1 MRILLSLFIWIASAL
16 LVLAVFL
23 AMLFFTIILFP
34 FDKKRKVVH
43 AQCYWWANLIIGL
56 NPYWKVR
63 VKGLE
68 NIDKHKTYVVVANHQ
83 SMADIIVLYKTRM
96 QFKWVAKEILFK
108 VPLVGWCL
116 SLAKHI
122 KLLRGKYS
130 SIKKVYAESAGWLR
144 NDISV
149 LFFPEGTRSKTGEMS
164 GFQNGAFK
172 LALREK
178 KPVLPIALSGT
189 GSAITKG
196 SWLFRKNVHCTLRI
210 LPAIE
215 TSELKISDFDYLK
228 NLTHTRLKSVLN

>member
-1 MRILLSLFIWIASAL
+1 MRILLSLFIWTASAL

-68 NIDKHKTYVVVANHQ
+68 NIDKHKTYIVVANHQ

-130 SIKKVYAESAGWLR
+130 SIKKVYAESAEWLR

-172 LALREK
+172 LAIREK

-196 SWLFRKNVHCTLRI
+196 SWLFRKNVHCVLQV

-215 TSELKISDFDYLK
+215 TSELKISDFDHLK